1 MVLWKTSALGKK
13 EKNKL
18 KDKVDGDEEKGNKK
32 RDLLLFL
39 MFVTNQKNSNVMF
52 HNYCDRLKLA
62 T

>member
-1 MVLWKTSALGKK
+1 MGGQKWK
-13 EKNKL
+13 
-18 KDKVDGDEEKGNKK
+18 KGNKK

-39 MFVTNQKNSNVMF
+39 MFVTNQKNNSRKSNVMF